1 MKWIKDSAGL
11 FGLGIL
17 LSGVFLYGLSTQQK
31 IMDVRFE
38 AVSDRFEAVSDRFE
52 VVDKDIQELKTDIQ
66 ELKTDI
72 SRLEVQLNQF
82 IISLVGKKKA
92 IILKKQAEDLLAKSS
107 LPSRSSDKTQVQT
120 K

>member
-38 AVSDRFEAVSDRFE
+38 AV
-52 VVDKDIQELKTDIQ
+52 DKDIQELKTDIQ

-72 SRLEVQLNQF
+72 GRLEVQLNQF

>member
-1 MKWIKDSAGL
+1 MKWIKDNAGL

-31 IMDVRFE
+31 IMDVKFE
-38 AVSDRFEAVSDRFE
+38 AVSDRFEAI
-52 VVDKDIQELKTDIQ
+52 DKDIQELKTDIQ

-72 SRLEVQLNQF
+72 SRLEVQLNQL

-92 IILKKQAEDLLAKSS
+92 IIIKKQAEDLFAKSS
-107 LPSRSSDKTQVQT
+107 PPRHSDK

>member
-38 AVSDRFEAVSDRFE
+38 AVSDRFE

-72 SRLEVQLNQF
+72 GRLEVQLNQF

>member
-17 LSGVFLYGLSTQQK
+17 LSGVFLYGLSMQQK

-38 AVSDRFEAVSDRFE
+38 AVSDRFEAV
-52 VVDKDIQELKTDIQ
+52 DKDIQELKTDIQ

-72 SRLEVQLNQF
+72 GRLEVQLNQF

-92 IILKKQAEDLLAKSS
+92 TILKKQAEDLLAKSS
-107 LPSRSSDKTQVQT
+107 PPSRSSDKTQVQT